1 MISKIYTFFAKILNN
16 RKQSFLAICVIVLV
30 TLGLVVPIYRFVYFD
45 PDSISYSSRSID
57 SSIGIGFRNWG
68 IYRSLAV
75 TFKALVFTYFDLSNI
90 YLPLSVVIAFLSR
103 IIFLK
108 VLISSF
114 KLNSNFFVFFLISSV
129 CNIFFIDT
137 FTLMSRALNDLLG
150 SLIAVLFMYFQEKFE
165 GKKLILLTFLSLIL
179 GLVGYDSYIY
189 FSILVAFSMRR
200 DQRINIFF
208 SGAIGLLLI
217 YWMNVNHFFLSHPK
231 LKSPQWES
239 QVVESSFSV
248 TTFLGSKY
256 NQFLVSISGVNLL
269 IILISLIFGCLLY
282 VVLVDSLKPITR
294 EKLQNFGRSQIVSG
308 GLLIVGSCGVIILA
322 YLIGAN
328 GPDNSKLQWLV
339 LSVAITIFSIG
350 IISVI
355 PIRRFFVSVLGFVY
369 SVIFGT
375 SVLLILQLSND
386 LKGGDY
392 YKLQAGIFRNIT
404 TVVTNRF
411 PSKSCD

>member
-1 MISKIYTFFAKILNN
+1 MISKIYTFFAKTLND

-30 TLGLVVPIYRFVYFD
+30 TLGLVVPIYRFIYFD
-45 PDSISYSSRSID
+45 PDSISYGSRSID

-68 IYRSLAV
+68 IYRSLAI
-75 TFKALVFTYFDLSNI
+75 TFKALIFTYFDLSNI

-114 KLNSNFFVFFLISSV
+114 RLNSNFFVFFLISSV

-150 SLIAVLFMYFQEKFE
+150 SLIAILFMYFQGKFE

-200 DQRINIFF
+200 DQRSNIFF
-208 SGAIGLLLI
+208 SSVVGLLLI
-217 YWMNVNHFFLSHPK
+217 YFMNVNHFFLRHPK
-231 LKSPQWES
+231 FKSPEWET
-239 QVVESSFSV
+239 QAVESSFSV
-248 TTFLGSKY
+248 ITFLGSKY

-269 IILISLIFGCLLY
+269 TLLISLIFGCLLY
-282 VVLVDSLKPITR
+282 VVLVDSLKPVAE

-308 GLLIVGSCGVIILA
+308 GLLIGGSSGVIILA

-328 GPDNSKLQWLV
+328 GPANSKLQWLV

-350 IISVI
+350 TISVI
-355 PIRRFFVSVLGFVY
+355 PISRFFVSVLGFVY
-369 SVIFGT
+369 SVIFGA

-392 YKLQAGIFRNIT
+392 CKLQAGIFRNIT
-404 TVVTNRF
+404 TVVTNKS